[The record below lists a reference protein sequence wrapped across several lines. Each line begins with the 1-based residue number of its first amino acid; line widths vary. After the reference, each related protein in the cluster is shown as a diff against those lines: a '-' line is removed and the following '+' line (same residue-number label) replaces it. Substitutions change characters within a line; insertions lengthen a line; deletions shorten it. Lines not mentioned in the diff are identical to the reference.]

1 MNWWSS
7 DPVTGE
13 ESWLSV
19 LAGLIVLGLIVWGLL
34 VLVGVML

>member
-7 DPVTGE
+7 DPVAGD
-13 ESWLSV
+13 ESWPSA
-19 LAGLIVLGLIVWGLL
+19 LAGIVVLGLVVWGLL